1 MSKPQRF
8 AKIRTT
14 HALRVAL
21 GSALLAAVA
30 LLTPATAGCTTAI
43 LFNVSTIAGTPS
55 NYQGSQ
61 LRSISLTAVGAAL
74 GAALY
79 ALVRSITASALPTF
93 FLALPV
99 ILAFSALRTEKGLV
113 PLPAMGNVFFGFL
126 LISTEP
132 GRSHLPRVLYTFAI
146 DVALAWAVAIA
157 VTLPFPN
164 RAGDRGRLIVANVL
178 TDMGTALSSVAS
190 RAFGMGDEANASYHH
205 FSVYLEEDEF
215 QLYPERKHV
224 MESAKEYLRLME
236 DLRPS
241 GKTRVS
247 DYEALAAS
255 AELFDASRY
264 EPRVLPETAARWRNA
279 SAWHNLIQNLKAT
292 VHKVSSLES
301 VVGLGSF
308 TCQELRTFFGEAY
321 LPIWKV
327 HLASCAAACQKLGD
341 VMRHATCEEVGLY
354 FNSGQWNTRRAD
366 MYFGFLVRY
375 RLGLRYLPDTADIHA
390 SRDRFGTCYDSRV
403 VDLQTLDERHQT
415 DEMLGA
421 CKKVRS
427 QSGRQALSFFALTT
441 QALTEEIAHV
451 QQSMQD
457 LAKTSDAAGPLA
469 PLAFLISAFPAL
481 WQKTKEIATG
491 DMDGWE
497 VKFALTHATL
507 LSGILALSLFLP
519 VVDQFEA
526 AEVAWVYTSAALA
539 AQLSAE
545 PTVFIGAI
553 RVGATVVGTHL
564 AFGLASLLDAL
575 GRHSRPGLQ
584 YIFIPYIF
592 LIAFISLMLI
602 PERFRYA
609 SFLLIVSNA
618 VMIFCPRNTAE
629 CTLVL
634 EQQSSE
640 CFPNWQYAASRAANV
655 SLGVVFAL
663 IFHLLVWPRFA
674 NEVALRRLSSVYLNG
689 SRFFGKLHR
698 RYFSFGAQNDSSG
711 SINPSSSSDSASP
724 MGVRESVM
732 SGDVYRKEH
741 TIMAEI
747 PDKVTKPLLSAML
760 TIKAEAAVW
769 RKGPLKINPLITTIM
784 PDFVALAV
792 SVMEM
797 ASILGRRPVYSPSYG
812 RSVFKHHILPMLR
825 LYDTVEVSLH
835 NLVGVTLRAVFDKR
849 RENFGSNASDLY
861 RAIAHL
867 ARTRG
872 ELRRDAE
879 VRSMEFKKSSALSVA
894 NRNPCGSSPVGESA
908 DEAFVDLV
916 FDDIGVLRPRK
927 GNRNRRAYSLNDI
940 PGLELNS
947 GRGLCVDDVVLYDAF
962 TFITDGCLSAFVR
975 IAVEVLI
982 DLEDKMK
989 ETKDKRR

>member
-1 MSKPQRF
+1 MSETQPISS
-8 AKIRTT
+8 IRIT

-21 GSALLAAVA
+21 GSAVLAAIA
-30 LLTPATAGCTTAI
+30 LLTPITSGCTTTI

-61 LRSISLTAVGAAL
+61 LRSISLTAVGALL
-74 GAALY
+74 GAAFY
-79 ALVRSITASALPTF
+79 ALVRVITSSSLPTF

-113 PLPAMGNVFFGFL
+113 PLPAMGNVFFGYL
-126 LISTEP
+126 LISTDL
-132 GRSHLPRVLYTFAI
+132 GRSQLPRVLLTFAI

-164 RAGDRGRLIVANVL
+164 RAGDRGRLLVAKVL
-178 TDMGTALSSVAS
+178 TDMGTAISSVSS
-190 RAFGMGDEANASYHH
+190 RAFSTDGDSTTSNHH
-205 FSVYLEEDEF
+205 FSVFLEEDEF
-215 QLYPERKHV
+215 ELYPERQDV
-224 MESAKEYLRLME
+224 MESAKEYLRLM
-236 DLRPS
+236 DNLRPS

-255 AELFDASRY
+255 AELFDASSY
-264 EPRVLPETAARWRNA
+264 EPMILPETAARWRNA
-279 SAWHNLIQNLKAT
+279 TAWHKLIQNLKAT

-308 TCQELRTFFGEAY
+308 TCQELKTFFGEAY

-327 HLASCAAACQKLGD
+327 HLASCAAACQKLGE
-341 VMRHATCEEVGLY
+341 VMRHATCQEVGVY
-354 FNSGQWNTRRAD
+354 FNSRQWNTRRAD

-375 RLGLRYLPDTADIHA
+375 RLGLRYMTDTADVQA
-390 SRDRFGTCYDSRV
+390 SQYRLGTSYDSRI
-403 VDLQTLDERHQT
+403 VDLRTLDERRQT
-415 DEMLGA
+415 NEMLGA

-451 QQSMQD
+451 QQCMQD
-457 LAKTSDAAGPLA
+457 LSKTSDAGGPLA
-469 PLAFLISAFPAL
+469 PLSFLISAFPAL

-491 DMDGWE
+491 GMGGWE

-519 VVDQFEA
+519 IVDQFEA

-553 RVGATVVGTHL
+553 RVGATVIGTHL

-575 GRHSRPGLQ
+575 GRRARPGLQ

-592 LIAFISLMLI
+592 LVAFTSLILI

-618 VMIFCPRNTAE
+618 VMLFCPRNTAE

-698 RYFSFGAQNDSSG
+698 RYFSFGAKNKSS
-711 SINPSSSSDSASP
+711 SSLNLSLSSDSASP
-724 MGVRESVM
+724 MGVRESVL

-741 TIMAEI
+741 IVITEI
-747 PDKVTKPLLSAML
+747 HDKVTKPLLSAML
-760 TIKAEAAVW
+760 TVKAEAAVW
-769 RKGPLKINPLITTIM
+769 RKGPLKINPLITDMM

-797 ASILGRRPVYSPSYG
+797 ASVLGRRPVYSPSYG
-812 RSVFKHHILPMLR
+812 RSVFEHHISPMLR
-825 LYDTVEVSLH
+825 LYDTMQVSLH
-835 NLVGVTLRAVFDKR
+835 NLVGVTLRAIFDKR
-849 RENFGSNASDLY
+849 RENFRSNASDLY
-861 RAIAHL
+861 RAVAHL
-867 ARTRG
+867 ARTRA

-879 VRSMEFKKSSALSVA
+879 VRSMEFKKFSALSVA
-894 NRNPCGSSPVGESA
+894 NRKPCGLSPTGESA
-908 DEAFVDLV
+908 DDALVDLV
-916 FDDIGVLRPRK
+916 VDDIDMLRPHK
-927 GNRNRRAYSLNDI
+927 GKRYRRAYSLNDI
-940 PGLELNS
+940 PGVELNS
-947 GRGLCVDDVVLYDAF
+947 ARGLCVDDEVLYDAF

-975 IAVEVLI
+975 IAVAVLI
-982 DLEDKMK
+982 DLEAKISESND
-989 ETKDKRR
+989 RRR